1 MKKIISTFILLVS
14 GITMF
19 NANAQASKKVFK
31 YSYDATGNRTQ
42 REYKLATPC
51 NSQNPG
57 IPNDPDCLSRKK
69 DTTISMDSLLAI
81 AQNIEIVL
89 PKAPTEKLNFDGTAE
104 LKNIY
109 PNPTANIFVLEFTQ
123 LIQHAT
129 MQILDIKGNKLDEI
143 ALDGIQWEIDLS
155 LFAAGEYILVIRTQ
169 DGKVYNKKIV
179 KI

>member
-1 MKKIISTFILLVS
+1 MKNYIILFVIIACCAT
-14 GITMF
+14 T
-19 NANAQASKKVFK
+19 NKAYAQASKKIFK
-31 YSYDATGNRTQ
+31 YSYDATGNRTR
-42 REYKLATPC
+42 REYL
-51 NSQNPG
+51 G
-57 IPNDPDCLSRKK
+57 IVNCPTCEQLRKRNDTL
-69 DTTISMDSLLAI
+69 IDSLYAI
-81 AQNIEIVL
+81 AQNIEIEL
-89 PKAPTEKLNFDGTAE
+89 PKTPTEKLNFDGTAE

-155 LFAAGEYILVIRTQ
+155 LFAAGEYILMIRTQ
-169 DGKVYNKKIV
+169 EGKVYNKKLV